1 MSSNQV
7 RKVQSNNTLSSSVS
21 NGNLSGFST
30 YLNQFKMTEKDEK
43 RPYTNTRIGCVSLNI
58 HGGSYHIPDGEYE
71 AFLTKY
77 YDEIIAKSKQEYL
90 TECQLPD
97 GGALLV
103 DFDLRFPITTT
114 ERKYTQEHI
123 GDLVDLY
130 LEVMKTM
137 YQFDEDTQFNVY
149 VMEKPTINR
158 DETKQVT
165 KDGIHL
171 IFGISCERRAQI
183 WLRKTVISKLNE
195 TSWEEL
201 AKGGEAG
208 QTNSWDDV
216 LDEGITNGGTNWQL
230 YGSCKPNYDS
240 YRLTTIYKIGFEN
253 DEFTI
258 IPTPVKG
265 NANIIRDHFVK
276 LSARHKDHPQ
286 FFYTSSFLT
295 TMEEWTQENTRAT
308 AASRHDNRG
317 GVGAVKYADFVRNN
331 DVLMVSSHDQ
341 LRELLNNFLDLIE
354 PYEYIQLRE
363 TYEYVMVLPPEFY
376 EAGSYTKWIN
386 VGFAL
391 RNTDDRLFIVWVVFS
406 AQASNFQFSWVRDM
420 YDKWQRFDVNNPDGL
435 TKRSIMHWAKE
446 NNRLKYNEIR
456 LNSVDFKIDQML
468 GKLEDLSSGGGGK
481 KKERYGCGDFDI
493 AEILYHLKKG
503 EYVCVSVKSSI
514 WYMYIEP
521 RWMEIDSGTTLRKS
535 LSTELRNIM
544 ANKATKYMEERSRLN
559 DANDADRINVLTSYI
574 DKLLNISQRLANT
587 QDKKNIMT
595 EAKELFYDGTFLQK
609 LDNNPYLLCFN
620 NGVVDFKTHVFRRGV
635 PEDYLS
641 KCTNIDYIPID
652 KSRDAQIVH
661 EIEQFMKQLFPVQE
675 LHDYM
680 WEHLAS
686 TLIGTAMNQT
696 FNMYIGH
703 GQNGK
708 SVLVSLMEMILGDY
722 KGDVPLS
729 LLTDRRTKIGGL
741 SPELVALK
749 GVRYAVMQEPRKGDC
764 INEGVMKQL
773 TSGIDPI
780 QARAPYMPSMLT
792 FIPQFKLVVC
802 SNEFMEIKSQD
813 HGTWRRIRVVEFMS
827 LFTENPVTTDAEKPH
842 QFKLDLELKD
852 TKFPLWKHTF
862 VSMLVEKA
870 FQTNGKVVDCPM
882 VVSASQSYRVRQDV
896 IAEFISEKIQTNP
909 AGVITNTELCGV
921 FTDWHKMS
929 YGRNCPSMKDVQAHM
944 DKKFKKG
951 NGVGKT
957 WIGVSIIYEANMT
970 TYGQGSVG
978 EYEDEE
984 LVDENDI
991 QHVDAGEF

>member
-1 MSSNQV
+1 M
-7 RKVQSNNTLSSSVS
+7 SVS
-21 NGNLSGFST
+21 TPPVNLTGFSA
-30 YLNQFKMTEKDEK
+30 YLNQYKMKEKDEN
-43 RPYTNTRIGCVSLNI
+43 RPYTNTRIGNSAFNI
-58 HGGSYHIPDGEYE
+58 AGGSYHVPDAEYDV
-71 AFLTKY
+71 FLTKY
-77 YDEIIAKSKQEYL
+77 FEDIVAKSKQEYL
-90 TECQLPD
+90 TERQIE
-97 GGALLV
+97 GGAILV
-103 DFDLRFPITTT
+103 DVDMRFPISTT
-114 ERKYTQEHI
+114 ERKYTQENI

-130 LEVMKTM
+130 LEVLKTM
-137 YQFDEDTQFNVY
+137 YQFDNDTQFNAY

-158 DETKQVT
+158 DEIKQVT

-171 IFGISCERRAQI
+171 IFGIQCERNAQI
-183 WLRKTVISKLNE
+183 WLRKQVMQRLAE
-195 TSWEEL
+195 EQADSWMAL
-201 AKGGEAG
+201 ASGGEHG
-208 QTNSWDDV
+208 QTQSWNDMF
-216 LDEGITNGGTNWQL
+216 DEGISTGETGWQL
-230 YGSCKPNYDS
+230 YGSCKPNFDT
-240 YRLTTIYKIGFEN
+240 YRLTTVYNIKYVEDDFE
-253 DEFTI
+253 I
-258 IPTPVKG
+258 ASTPVKG
-265 NANIIRDHFVK
+265 NTNIVRDHFLK
-276 LSARHKDHPQ
+276 MSARHRDHPQ
-286 FFYTSSFLT
+286 FFYTSEMLSM
-295 TMEEWTQENTRAT
+295 MEEMAQHDALRRA
-308 AASRHDNRG
+308 SSSSG
-317 GVGAVKYADFVRNN
+317 MGGAVSSNGGRPRYVDFVRNGE
-331 DVLMVSSHDQ
+331 LMMVTTHEQ
-341 LRELLNNFLDLIE
+341 LQELVQNFLDSIE

-363 TYEYVMVLPPEFY
+363 TYDYVMSLPSEFY
-376 EAGSYTKWIN
+376 EAGSYNKWIN

-406 AQASNFQFSWVRDM
+406 AQASRFEFAWIRDM
-420 YDKWQRFDVNNPDGL
+420 YDKWQRFDLNNPDGL
-435 TKRSIMHWAKE
+435 TKRSIMHWSKE
-446 NNRLKYNEIR
+446 TNRGKYNEIR

-468 GKLEDLSSGGGGK
+468 GKLEDMGGSGGK
-481 KKERYGCGDFDI
+481 KKDKYGCGDFDI

-514 WYMYIEP
+514 WYMYLEP

-559 DANDADRINVLTSYI
+559 EATDTDRINVLTNYI

-609 LDNNPYLLCFN
+609 LDNNPHLLCFN
-620 NGVVDFKTHVFRRGV
+620 NGVVDFKQKTFRRGV

-641 KCTNIDYIPID
+641 KCTNTDYIAID
-652 KSRDAQIVH
+652 PVRDATIIQ
-661 EIEQFMKQLFPVQE
+661 EIKTFMHQLFPVPE
-675 LHDYM
+675 LHEYM

-708 SVLVSLMEMILGDY
+708 SVLTSLMEMVLGDY

-741 SPELVALK
+741 APELVALK
-749 GVRYAVMQEPRKGDC
+749 GVRYAVMQEPQKGDR

-780 QARAPYMPSMLT
+780 QARAPYMTNMLT
-792 FIPQFKLVVC
+792 FVPQFKLVVC

-827 LFTENPVTTDAEKPH
+827 LFTEAPVTTDPDKPH

-852 TKFPLWKHTF
+852 NKFPLWKHTF
-862 VSMLVEKA
+862 MSMLVEKA
-870 FQTNGKVVDCPM
+870 FQTNGKVVDCPA

-896 IAEFISEKIQTNP
+896 ISEFISEKIQVNP

-929 YGRNCPSMKDVQAHM
+929 YGRNCPSMKDVQSHM

-951 NGVGKT
+951 NGTGKT
-957 WIGVSIIYEANMT
+957 WVGVSIVYEANT
-970 TYGQGSVG
+970 SYQPQFAT
-978 EYEDEE
+978 EEEEE
-984 LVDENDI
+984 LVDEGDI
-991 QHVDAGEF
+991 QHVDVGEF